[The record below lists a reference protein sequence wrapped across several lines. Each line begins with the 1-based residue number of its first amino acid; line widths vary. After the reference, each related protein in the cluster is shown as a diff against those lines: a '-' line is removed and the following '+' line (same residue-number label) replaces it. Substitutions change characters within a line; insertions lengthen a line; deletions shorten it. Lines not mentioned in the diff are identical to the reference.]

1 MKTSFLTI
9 FTSVLFIIF
18 SLSLYAQ
25 IETPKLKFKLN
36 GKLSGTQ
43 TRQVYLKYFDYVGK
57 TVVDTCKLKK
67 GIFSFTG
74 FIKDPTKATLTDITR
89 TRSNVEGNSLMLFLE
104 PGVMNIALVENK
116 YHQAR
121 ITGSKTQN
129 DFEQLNKKLDPIK
142 KIIDSLV
149 IQNAETYDA
158 LQKPNSKQLSER
170 LTKKLNS
177 IDDQKNHFQHQL
189 NNLENTFIKSHPD
202 SYISPLLLRDKYYLP
217 VDTLRMYYDKW
228 SQGVKNSYDG
238 FFLYTYIH
246 TKQSTAIGCMAPDF
260 KTIDINGSPL
270 TLSAFRGNKVV
281 LLDFWASW
289 CSPCRALT
297 PHLKEL
303 YQKYHSKGFEII
315 SISSDENKDAWQ
327 KAINQDGINIWYQ
340 VPVQIHIKPFNFN
353 PTEDD
358 LRFKYECNS
367 IPFQYLIDKKG
378 KIIGRWDG
386 GGEENKKD
394 LDLKLAEIMNQEQ

>member
-1 MKTSFLTI
+1 MKCKLLLLLLIFL
-9 FTSVLFIIF
+9 
-18 SLSLYAQ
+18 SLSLKAQ
-25 IETPKLKFKLN
+25 IETPKLKFTLN
-36 GKLSGTQ
+36 GKLSGTR
-43 TRQVYLKYFDYVGK
+43 TKEVYLNYFDNVGISVK
-57 TVVDTCKLKK
+57 DTCKLKN

-74 FIKDPTKATLTDITR
+74 FIKDPTKATLTGIAR
-89 TRSNVEGNSLMLFLE
+89 TQSNVEVNSLILFLE

-121 ITGSKTQN
+121 ISGSKTQKY
-129 DFEQLNKKLDPIK
+129 FEQLNKKLDPIK

-149 IQNAETYDA
+149 IQNSNTYDA
-158 LQKPNSKQLSER
+158 LQKPNSKQLTER

-177 IDDQKNHFQHQL
+177 IDDLKNHFQHQL
-189 NNLENTFIKSHPD
+189 NDLENTYIKAHPD
-202 SYISPLLLRDKYYLP
+202 SYISPFLLRDKYYLP
-217 VDTLRMYYDKW
+217 VDTLKMYYDKW

-246 TKQSTAIGCMAPDF
+246 TKLSTAIGCTAPDF
-260 KTIDINGSPL
+260 KTIDINGIPL
-270 TLSAFRGNKVV
+270 SLSSFKGKSVV

-289 CSPCRALT
+289 CGPCRALS

-315 SISSDENKDAWQ
+315 SISTDENKDAWQ
-327 KAINQDGINIWYQ
+327 QAIKQDGINIWYQ
-340 VPVQIHIKPFNFN
+340 VPVQIHNNPFSFN

-358 LRFKYECNS
+358 LRFKYECSS
-367 IPFQYLIDKKG
+367 IPFQYLIDKNG

-386 GGEENKKD
+386 GGEVNKKD
-394 LDLKLAEIMNQEQ
+394 LDQKLAEIMNQE